1 MTATP
6 SASPAPAAAAAAAAS
21 RIFSSSSSPPPT
33 LTAVR
38 IDFSKTDL
46 PEYAP
51 SYALLID
58 HAFSPS
64 ECAALLAAAEESCAQ
79 HGPGRGGSGSGS
91 GSSWE
96 KALVNVGGG
105 RQRLLPEV
113 RDCGRIIWDD
123 EDVVAEIWE
132 RVRG

>member
-6 SASPAPAAAAAAAAS
+6 PPAPPASATAAAAANE
-21 RIFSSSSSPPPT
+21 IFSSSGPPPN
-33 LTAVR
+33 LTATR

-58 HAFSPS
+58 HAFSQR
-64 ECAALLAAAEESCAQ
+64 ECAALLAAAEAS
-79 HGPGRGGSGSGS
+79 RSSDGSGC
-91 GSSWE
+91 WE
-96 KALVNVGGG
+96 KALVNVAGG
-105 RQRLLPEV
+105 RQRLMPEV

-123 EDVVAEIWE
+123 EDVVAGIWE
-132 RVRG
+132 RVKECVEEDIGRLV